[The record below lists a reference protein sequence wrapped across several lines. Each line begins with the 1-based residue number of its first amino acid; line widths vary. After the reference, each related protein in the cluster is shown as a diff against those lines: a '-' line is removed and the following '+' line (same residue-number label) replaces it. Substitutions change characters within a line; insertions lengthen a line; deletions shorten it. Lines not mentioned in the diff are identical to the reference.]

1 MICKHDYHKP
11 ATYRVRHWPV
21 HDGGE
26 RQEFCNAFENLG
38 CSIVKLNSLDS
49 IVIADAAL
57 D

>member
-1 MICKHDYHKP
+1 MMVENVKN
-11 ATYRVRHWPV
+11 
-21 HDGGE
+21 
-26 RQEFCNAFENLG
+26 FCNAFENLG